1 MYVTLK
7 ERVLTVDD
15 IGKDVCLF
23 LDSYK
28 DTAAKTVTTT
38 IADKEWSDVIASKIE
53 NEPQLIVLEKILQI
67 EVEKCYV
74 NVQKYLHTLN
84 PLKDFWTLA
93 PDNVLDYYREE
104 CTDVDSFLKDLT
116 KLKNILEVANG
127 ISRKRWV
134 NFFLIGKLLEI
145 PLISRIIDLG
155 PIRTI

>member
-1 MYVTLK
+1 MK
-7 ERVLTVDD
+7 
-15 IGKDVCLF
+15 ICN
-23 LDSYK
+23 S
-28 DTAAKTVTTT
+28 DTRL
-38 IADKEWSDVIASKIE
+38 IADKEWSDVIATRIE

-134 NFFLIGKLLEI
+134 NFFLIGILLDI
-145 PLISRIIDLG
+145 PLISRMIDLG
-155 PIRTI
+155 PLISDCPFSYGVYR

>member
-1 MYVTLK
+1 MK
-7 ERVLTVDD
+7 
-15 IGKDVCLF
+15 ICN
-23 LDSYK
+23 S
-28 DTAAKTVTTT
+28 DTRL
-38 IADKEWSDVIASKIE
+38 IADKEWSDVIATRIE

-134 NFFLIGKLLEI
+134 NFFLIGILLDI
-145 PLISRIIDLG
+145 PLISRMIDLG
-155 PIRTI
+155 PLISDCQFSYGVYR